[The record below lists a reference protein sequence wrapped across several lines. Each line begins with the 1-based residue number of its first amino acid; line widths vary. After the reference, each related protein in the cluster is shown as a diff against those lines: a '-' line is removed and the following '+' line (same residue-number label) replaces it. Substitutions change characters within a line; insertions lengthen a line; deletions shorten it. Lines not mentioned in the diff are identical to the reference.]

1 MISYKWRG
9 SLAFQ
14 CNCFLHSTDSPQVE
28 KSRNV
33 RCQLECQ
40 DSCKMELLQNIIL
53 QKKTLFFKNKYPEP
67 ALRLVWKNQ
76 KGFLIQTKFGGS
88 ARQFW
93 GEGSPKSVLVFLHH
107 AVLSVSIK
115 CLPEMVVVHLLSGH
129 LFDFSP
135 LCVFQMC
142 PQIACHWGC
151 KVALVA
157 FVWLFPMCVF

>member
-53 QKKTLFFKNKYPEP
+53 QKKNTFLQKQISRTCLEVGLEESKRIFDSDKVWGVRQTILRGGVPKNCSCFPPTCSFKCPHKIPAWDFCSTF
-67 ALRLVWKNQ
+67 ALRTFVW
-76 KGFLIQTKFGGS
+76 
-88 ARQFW
+88 
-93 GEGSPKSVLVFLHH
+93 
-107 AVLSVSIK
+107 
-115 CLPEMVVVHLLSGH
+115 
-129 LFDFSP
+129 LFSTV
-135 LCVFQMC
+135 CFQMC

>member
-1 MISYKWRG
+1 MILVINGGDHWHFNATVFCIPLTHHK
-9 SLAFQ
+9 L
-14 CNCFLHSTDSPQVE
+14 
-28 KSRNV
+28 KSQGMYGVSWNV
-33 RCQLECQ
+33 KTVARWNY
-40 DSCKMELLQNIIL
+40 CKIL
-53 QKKTLFFKNKYPEP
+53 YSRKKTLFFKNKYPEP

-107 AVLSVSIK
+107 AVLSVPIK

-135 LCVFQMC
+135 LCVFS
-142 PQIACHWGC
+142 
-151 KVALVA
+151 A
-157 FVWLFPMCVF
+157 FVFCVFVCRPIVVLAVNKILKT

>member
-1 MISYKWRG
+1 MYGVSWNVKTVARWNYCKILY
-9 SLAFQ
+9 
-14 CNCFLHSTDSPQVE
+14 
-28 KSRNV
+28 SR
-33 RCQLECQ
+33 
-40 DSCKMELLQNIIL
+40 
-53 QKKTLFFKNKYPEP
+53 KKRLFFKNKYPEH

-93 GEGSPKSVLVFLHH
+93 GEGSPKSVLVFLQH
-107 AVLSVSIK
+107 AVLSVPIK

-151 KVALVA
+151 KVTLVA
-157 FVWLFPMCVF
+157 FVWLFPMCVFYCVFVMIFLIITGL